1 MSENPQEPQS
11 PQQPGPPPQQPQPGP
26 SDAPAQPGPAPDQG
40 QQPLY
45 YQGKTPYG
53 GQPQADQPYPGQP
66 QPGQPYPGQP
76 GPGYGPGVPYQ
87 PLPLNPSDE
96 RMWSVFAQLGPLLLS
111 FIPPLVIWLAL
122 KDRSRF
128 VEQEAKES
136 LNFQIT
142 MVIAQIAAAII
153 TAITFGI
160 GGIVYL
166 AFIAAL
172 VFMILAAV
180 ANGKGE
186 PYRYPVNIR
195 FVK

>member
-11 PQQPGPPPQQPQPGP
+11 PQQPGPAPQQPT
-26 SDAPAQPGPAPDQG
+26 PGPAAP
-40 QQPLY
+40 
-45 YQGKTPYG
+45 
-53 GQPQADQPYPGQP
+53 QPQDGPAYGTPQP
-66 QPGQPYPGQP
+66 QPGQS
-76 GPGYGPGVPYQ
+76 PYQ
-87 PLPLNPSDE
+87 GPPSDE
-96 RMWSVFAQLGPLLLS
+96 RMWTVLAQVGPFLLS
-111 FIPPLVIWLAL
+111 FIAPLVIWLVL

-128 VEQEAKES
+128 VDQEAKES

-142 MVIAQIAAAII
+142 MAIAQVAAAII

-166 AFIAAL
+166 VFIAAI

-180 ANGKGE
+180 ANGKGA

-195 FVK
+195 FIK

>member
-26 SDAPAQPGPAPDQG
+26 SDAPAEPGPAPYQG
-40 QQPLY
+40 Q
-45 YQGKTPYG
+45 
-53 GQPQADQPYPGQP
+53 QPYPGQP

-76 GPGYGPGVPYQ
+76 GPAYGPGGQYQ
-87 PLPLNPSDE
+87 PQPLNPSDE
-96 RMWSVFAQLGPLLLS
+96 RMWSVFAQIGPFLLG
-111 FIPPLVIWLAL
+111 FIAPLVIWLVL

-128 VEQEAKES
+128 VDQEAKES

-142 MVIAQIAAAII
+142 LVIALIAAAII
-153 TAITFGI
+153 TAVTFGI

-166 AFIAAL
+166 AFIAAI

-180 ANGKGE
+180 ANGKGA